1 MLNPSYE
8 KPNECLGEL
17 HKMSLVI
24 QYWQQT
30 TKQTSEMTKNIFHS
44 QTKD

>member
-1 MLNPSYE
+1 MLILR
-8 KPNECLGEL
+8 KAKGILGEL
-17 HKMSLVI
+17 HKKSLVI